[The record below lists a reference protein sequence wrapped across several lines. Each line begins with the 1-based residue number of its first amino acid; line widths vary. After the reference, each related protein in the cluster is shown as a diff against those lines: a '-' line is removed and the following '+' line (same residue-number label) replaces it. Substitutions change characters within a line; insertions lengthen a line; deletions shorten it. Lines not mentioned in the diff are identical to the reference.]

1 MSAQTTSQTKLQTRM
16 QGAAGATRWG
26 DVVILVVVMAALW
39 QLATLGLGA
48 SVLPGPLTTV
58 QQVWVELSD
67 PDFGA
72 NLAETA
78 KAFFTALCISLIGGT
93 IIGVVLGARRLAGD
107 VFEPLLIALYSIPK
121 IALYPIVLLMF
132 GLGISA
138 KIAFGAIHGIIPM
151 VIFTMTAV
159 RNIRPVYMR
168 SIRTHRLSSWQGAVH
183 VLIPAAVP
191 EIVAGLRIGFSLTLL
206 GTLLGE
212 MFASQKGIGHLLI
225 VAIDRNDSPTIMAL
239 ALMLFLFATTV
250 SLGLLQW
257 DRRLRRAA

>member
-1 MSAQTTSQTKLQTRM
+1 MSANTTSQTKLQSKM
-16 QGAAGATRWG
+16 QSAAGATRWG
-26 DVVILVVVMAALW
+26 DVVLLIVIMAALW
-39 QLATLGLGA
+39 QLASLGLGA
-48 SVLPGPLTTV
+48 AVLPGPVTTV
-58 QQVWVELSD
+58 QQVWVEISD
-67 PDFGA
+67 ADFGA
-72 NLAETA
+72 NLMETS

-93 IIGVVLGARRLAGD
+93 VIGVLLGAQRLAGD

-168 SIRTHRLSSWQGAVH
+168 SIRTHRLSPWQGAVH

-212 MFASQKGIGHLLI
+212 MFASQKGIGHLLML
-225 VAIDRNDSPTIMAL
+225 AIDRNDTPTIMAL

-257 DRRLRRAA
+257 DRRLRRTA

>member
-1 MSAQTTSQTKLQTRM
+1 MTSQTRLQTTM
-16 QGAAGATRWG
+16 QSAAATPRWG
-26 DVVILVVVMAALW
+26 DGLLLVAVIAALW
-39 QLATLGLGA
+39 QIASWGLGA
-48 SVLPGPLTTV
+48 AVLPGPLRTL
-58 QQVWVELSD
+58 QEVWVEVSD
-67 PDFGA
+67 ADFGA
-72 NLAETA
+72 NLAETS

-93 IIGVVLGARRLAGD
+93 ILGVLLGARRLAGD

-168 SIRTHRLSSWQGAVH
+168 SIRTHRLSAWQGAIH

-212 MFASQKGIGHLLI
+212 MFASQKGIGHLLML
-225 VAIDRNDSPTIMAL
+225 AIDRNDSPTIMAL
-239 ALMLFLFATTV
+239 ALLLFLFATTV

-257 DRRLRRAA
+257 DRRLRRTA

>member
-1 MSAQTTSQTKLQTRM
+1 MTSQTRLQSKM
-16 QGAAGATRWG
+16 QTAANAPRWADG
-26 DVVILVVVMAALW
+26 LLLVAVIALLW
-39 QLATLGLGA
+39 QLASWSLGA
-48 SVLPGPLTTV
+48 SVLPNPLRTL
-58 QQVWVELSD
+58 QQVWVETSD
-67 PDFGA
+67 AEFGA
-72 NLAETA
+72 HLAETA
-78 KAFFTALCISLIGGT
+78 KAFSTALCISLIGGT
-93 IIGVVLGARRLAGD
+93 IIGVLLGSRRLAGD

-121 IALYPIVLLMF
+121 ISLYPIVLLMF

-138 KIAFGAIHGIIPM
+138 KIAFGALHGIIPM

-168 SIRTHRLSSWQGAVH
+168 SIRTHRLSAWQGALH

-212 MFASQKGIGHLLI
+212 MFASQRGIGHLLMR
-225 VAIDRNDSPTIMAL
+225 AIDRNDAPTIMAL
-239 ALMLFLFATTV
+239 ALMLFLFATAV

-257 DRRLRRAA
+257 DRRLRHTA

>member
-1 MSAQTTSQTKLQTRM
+1 MTSQTRLQSTM
-16 QGAAGATRWG
+16 HTAASAPRWG
-26 DVVILVVVMAALW
+26 DGLILLAAILGLW
-39 QLATLGLGA
+39 QLASWFVGA
-48 SVLPGPLTTV
+48 AVLPGPLRTV
-58 QQVWVELSD
+58 QEVWVEMSD
-67 PDFGA
+67 ADFGA
-72 NLAETA
+72 HLAETG
-78 KAFFTALCISLIGGT
+78 KAFVTALCISLVGGT
-93 IIGVVLGARRLAGD
+93 LLGVLLGARRLAGD

-121 IALYPIVLLMF
+121 IALYPIVLLVF

-168 SIRTHRLSSWQGAVH
+168 SIRTHRLSAWQGAAY

-212 MFASQKGIGHLLI
+212 MFASQKGIGHLLMI
-225 VAIDRNDSPTIMAL
+225 AIDRNDSPTIMAL
-239 ALMLFLFATTV
+239 SLMLFLFATSV

-257 DRRLRRAA
+257 DRRLRRTA

>member
-1 MSAQTTSQTKLQTRM
+1 MTSQTRLQTKM
-16 QGAAGATRWG
+16 QAAANAPRWG
-26 DVVILVVVMAALW
+26 DGLLLVAVIAGLW
-39 QLATLGLGA
+39 QLASWLIGA
-48 SVLPGPLTTV
+48 AVLPGPLRTI
-58 QQVWVELSD
+58 QEVWVEITD
-67 PDFGA
+67 ADFAGH
-72 NLAETA
+72 LAETG
-78 KAFFTALCISLIGGT
+78 KAFLTALCISLVGGT
-93 IIGVVLGARRLAGD
+93 ITGIVLGARRLAGD

-151 VIFTMTAV
+151 IIFTMTAV

-168 SIRTHRLSSWQGAVH
+168 SIRTHRMTSWQGAVH

-191 EIVAGLRIGFSLTLL
+191 EIVAGLRIGFALTLL

-212 MFASQKGIGHLLI
+212 MFASQKGIGHLLML
-225 VAIDRNDSPTIMAL
+225 AIDRNDSPTIMAL
-239 ALMLFLFATTV
+239 ALMLFLFATVV

-257 DRRLRRAA
+257 DRRLRHGA

>member
-1 MSAQTTSQTKLQTRM
+1 MTSQTRLQTKM
-16 QGAAGATRWG
+16 QSAARAPRWSDG
-26 DVVILVVVMAALW
+26 LLLVLVIAGLW
-39 QLATLGLGA
+39 QLASWGLGA
-48 SVLPGPLTTV
+48 SVLPGPLRTV
-58 QQVWVELSD
+58 QEMWVEASD
-67 PDFGA
+67 AEFGA
-72 NLAETA
+72 HLAETS

-93 IIGVVLGARRLAGD
+93 ILGVLLGARRLAGD

-121 IALYPIVLLMF
+121 IALYPIVLLVF

-168 SIRTHRLSSWQGAVH
+168 SIRTHRLSAWQGAVH

-212 MFASQKGIGHLLI
+212 MFASQKGIGHLLML
-225 VAIDRNDSPTIMAL
+225 AIDRNDSPTIMAL

-257 DRRLRRAA
+257 DRRLRRTV

>member
-1 MSAQTTSQTKLQTRM
+1 MSANTTSQTKLQSKM
-16 QGAAGATRWG
+16 QSAAGATRWG
-26 DVVILVVVMAALW
+26 DVVLLIVIMAALW
-39 QLATLGLGA
+39 QLASLGLGA
-48 SVLPGPLTTV
+48 AVLPGPVTTI
-58 QQVWVELSD
+58 QQVWVEMSD
-67 PDFGA
+67 ADFGA
-72 NLAETA
+72 NLMETS

-93 IIGVVLGARRLAGD
+93 VIGVLLGAQRLAGD

-168 SIRTHRLSSWQGAVH
+168 SIRTHRLSPWQGAVH

-212 MFASQKGIGHLLI
+212 MFASQKGIGHLLML
-225 VAIDRNDSPTIMAL
+225 AIDRNDTPTIMAL

-257 DRRLRRAA
+257 DRRLRRTA

>member
-1 MSAQTTSQTKLQTRM
+1 MTSQTRLQSQMHLASTP
-16 QGAAGATRWG
+16 RWG
-26 DVVILVVVMAALW
+26 DSLLLVAAILACW
-39 QLATLGLGA
+39 QLASWGFGA
-48 SVLPGPLTTV
+48 AVLPSPLRTLH
-58 QQVWVELSD
+58 QIAVETSD
-67 PDFGA
+67 ADFPAHLAATGKAFGA
-72 NLAETA
+72 
-78 KAFFTALCISLIGGT
+78 ALCISLIGGT
-93 IIGVVLGARRLAGD
+93 IIGVLLGSRRLAGD
-107 VFEPLLIALYSIPK
+107 VFEPLLVALYSIPK

-138 KIAFGAIHGIIPM
+138 KIAFGALHGIIPM

-168 SIRTHRLSSWQGAVH
+168 SIRTHRLSTWQGAVH

-212 MFASQKGIGHLLI
+212 MFASQRGIGHLLMR
-225 VAIDRNDSPTIMAL
+225 AIDRNNAPTIMAL
-239 ALMLFLFATTV
+239 AVMLFLFATAV

-257 DRRLRRAA
+257 DRHLRRGA

>member
-1 MSAQTTSQTKLQTRM
+1 MTTPNRLPLPTV
-16 QGAAGATRWG
+16 GAPRWMDGLLLAGA
-26 DVVILVVVMAALW
+26 ILVLW
-39 QLATLGLGA
+39 QIASWAFGA
-48 SVLPGPLTTV
+48 SVLPDPLRTL
-58 QQVWVELSD
+58 QQIATETSD
-67 PDFGA
+67 EEFA
-72 NLAETA
+72 SHLAETG
-78 KAFFTALCISLIGGT
+78 KAFAAALCISLVGGT
-93 IIGVVLGARRLAGD
+93 ILGLLIGSRRLAGD

-138 KIAFGAIHGIIPM
+138 KIAFGALHGIIPM

-168 SIRTHRLSSWQGAVH
+168 SIRTHRLSAWQGAVH

-212 MFASQKGIGHLLI
+212 MFASQRGIGHLLMR
-225 VAIDRNDSPTIMAL
+225 AIDRNDAPTIMAL
-239 ALMLFLFATTV
+239 AVMLFLFATAV

-257 DRRLRRAA
+257 DRHLRRGA

>member
-1 MSAQTTSQTKLQTRM
+1 MTSQTKLQSKI
-16 QGAAGATRWG
+16 QAAASSRRWG
-26 DVVILVVVMAALW
+26 DVVLLIVTILSLW
-39 QLATLGLGA
+39 TLASWFFG
-48 SVLPGPLTTV
+48 STV
-58 QQVWVELSD
+58 WPDPIRTFRQILIEISD
-67 PDFGA
+67 SEFGDH
-72 NLAETA
+72 LAETS
-78 KAFFTALCISLIGGT
+78 KAFGVALCISLIGGT
-93 IIGVVLGARRLAGD
+93 FIGVLLGSRRLAGD

-121 IALYPIVLLMF
+121 IALYPIILLMF

-168 SIRTHRLSSWQGAVH
+168 SIRTHRLTAWQGAAY

-212 MFASQKGIGHLLI
+212 MFASQRGIGHLLMR
-225 VAIDRNDSPTIMAL
+225 AIDRNDSSTIMAL
-239 ALMLFLFATTV
+239 AVMLFLFATAV

-257 DRRLRRAA
+257 DKYLRRSA

>member
-1 MSAQTTSQTKLQTRM
+1 MSANTTSQTKLQSKM
-16 QGAAGATRWG
+16 QSAAGATRWG
-26 DVVILVVVMAALW
+26 DVVLLIVIMAALW
-39 QLATLGLGA
+39 QLASLGLGA
-48 SVLPGPLTTV
+48 AVLPGPVTTV
-58 QQVWVELSD
+58 QQVWVEISD
-67 PDFGA
+67 ADFGA
-72 NLAETA
+72 NLMETS

-93 IIGVVLGARRLAGD
+93 VIGVLLGAQRVAGD

-168 SIRTHRLSSWQGAVH
+168 SIRTHRLSPWQGAVH

-212 MFASQKGIGHLLI
+212 MFASQKGIGHLLML
-225 VAIDRNDSPTIMAL
+225 AIDRNDTPTIMAL

-257 DRRLRRAA
+257 DRRLRRTA

>member
-1 MSAQTTSQTKLQTRM
+1 MSANTTSQTKLQSKM
-16 QGAAGATRWG
+16 QSAAGATRWG
-26 DVVILVVVMAALW
+26 DVVLLIVIMAALW
-39 QLATLGLGA
+39 QLASLGLGA
-48 SVLPGPLTTV
+48 AVLPGPATTV
-58 QQVWVELSD
+58 QQVWVEMSD
-67 PDFGA
+67 ADFGA
-72 NLAETA
+72 NLMETS

-93 IIGVVLGARRLAGD
+93 VIGVLLGAQRLAGD

-168 SIRTHRLSSWQGAVH
+168 SIRTHRLSPWQGAVH

-212 MFASQKGIGHLLI
+212 MFASQKGIGHLLML
-225 VAIDRNDSPTIMAL
+225 AIDRNDTPTIMAL

-257 DRRLRRAA
+257 DRRLRCTA